1 MLKDLYNEIQK
12 SANKADFKRIPIANS
27 NTTILAYA
35 DGTCEKIEEEPIRKH
50 RLTAIEDVQPY
61 IEYAKLSHSAFP
73 VIWLGNDSVH
83 ITLNDNNS
91 SPKLDSVRLKFNHT
105 EEFTRLLNLN
115 GEDNVGGKLYT
126 QTDFIRLCRVTFYDC
141 FASND
146 DRLRLVQMLK
156 AISQKSEAGNGSR
169 SMATVSDAC
178 EWPDFFS
185 LHMRVFDD
193 PALQHAPPR
202 PVRVHIEVKVG
213 GMFEL
218 VPNSNDMNAAVQD
231 EIAHLASILNS
242 SCKDTPIFRGYHDT
256 PEARKKKADGQQ

>member
-1 MLKDLYNEIQK
+1 MLKDLYNQIQK
-12 SANKADFKRIPIANS
+12 SANKADFKRLPLSNS
-27 NTTILAYA
+27 NNAVFVLANG
-35 DGTCEKIEEEPIRKH
+35 DCVHEDEKPIRRH

-61 IEYAKLSHSAFP
+61 LDHAKDKLSAFP
-73 VIWLGNDSVH
+73 VIWLGNDAVH
-83 ITLNDNNS
+83 ITLDDGNDS
-91 SPKLDSVRLKFNHT
+91 AKLDAVKLMFTHT

-115 GEDNVGGKLYT
+115 GEDNAGGKVYT
-126 QTDFIRLCRVTFYDC
+126 QTDFIRLLRVTFYDC

-146 DRLRLVQMLK
+146 DRLRLVAMLK
-156 AISQKSEAGNGSR
+156 SVSQKSEASNGSR

-256 PEARKKKADGQQ
+256 PEPRKKKADGQ